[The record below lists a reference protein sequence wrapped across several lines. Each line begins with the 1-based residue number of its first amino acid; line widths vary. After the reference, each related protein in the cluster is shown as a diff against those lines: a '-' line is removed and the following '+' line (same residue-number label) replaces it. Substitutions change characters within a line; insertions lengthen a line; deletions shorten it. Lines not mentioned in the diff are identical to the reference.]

1 MDKKVPRLYEK
12 CNARVIVEVNFS
24 SARVELVP
32 SAPPTP
38 VLLPPSALS
47 PFLLPPPPP
56 PLLLLLLLLL
66 ATRSIFFRADTS
78 ANRSTV
84 KFSKRV
90 TPRCG
95 NTAWKTWVRD
105 VPREKRNRPI
115 SDSPT
120 VCMHLVFEL
129 RYTSRPHPVVGN
141 VTKLPMKR
149 TTRRHFSHLETV
161 RLEITVRA
169 SIPILTNTT
178 KRRSTV

>member
-47 PFLLPPPPP
+47 PP
-56 PLLLLLLLLL
+56 LL

-95 NTAWKTWVRD
+95 NTAWKNFGSWC
-105 VPREKRNRPI
+105 PSRETQPTDFWLSNR
-115 SDSPT
+115 
-120 VCMHLVFEL
+120 VHLVFEL
-129 RYTSRPHPVVGN
+129 RYTSRPHPVAGN

-149 TTRRHFSHLETV
+149 TTRRHFCHLEIV
-161 RLEITVRA
+161 RLQFRFLIARYVLLTVK
-169 SIPILTNTT
+169 LL
-178 KRRSTV
+178 